1 MKTLLS
7 HLAEI
12 SPLSPKT
19 EQHLMSK
26 LTKIDVEK
34 KEIFDIPNKVSGHL
48 YLIEKGAIREFFINQ
63 KGNDISTWFGFEGD
77 IAVCL
82 ASFLSNEKGYT
93 GLQALEDCTLFSLK
107 NHDLFEM
114 YDLFPDMERLGRVIV
129 EQYFI
134 KSEKYTHGFHH
145 LTASERYEQLILS
158 QPDVASRISIS
169 HIASFLGISV
179 ETLSR
184 IRAKKN

>member
-1 MKTLLS
+1 MEKLINQLN
-7 HLAEI
+7 EI
-12 SPLSPKT
+12 SPLKQKT
-19 EQHLMSK
+19 VAYLLSK
-26 LTKIDVEK
+26 LAPIRVEK
-34 KEIFDIPNKVSGHL
+34 KEVFDPNKQISNFL
-48 YLIEKGAIREFFINQ
+48 YLIESGAVREFFVNQ

-77 IAVCL
+77 VAVCL
-82 ASFLSNEKGYT
+82 ASFLSKEKGYT
-93 GLQALEDCTLFSLK
+93 GLQALEDCKLLALK
-107 NHDLFEM
+107 NDDLFEM
-114 YDLFPDMERLGRVIV
+114 YDLFPDMERLGRVIT

-145 LTASERYEQLILS
+145 LSATERYEQLIHS
-158 QPDVASRISIS
+158 QPQVATRISVS